1 MHRRTLLTRIAACLL
16 IPLAAVIPRKKLPPL
31 RAGIK
36 HYSFCPGG
44 ILDVTGTPEQLVQF
58 YQAYQ
63 AVMWSDRV
71 AQYAEAITLNHIVP
85 LHVSVMA
92 NQIAKAQEAAET
104 GHLLV
109 TLHGYTIDHN
119 NPDLWTKASEAAVLA
134 TGCVLTEEAAQLM
147 QLCGANIQRLP
158 SCTEELC

>member
-1 MHRRTLLTRIAACLL
+1 MHRRTLLGRIAAWLL
-16 IPLAAVIPRKKLPPL
+16 VPLAAVIPRKKLPPL

-36 HYSFCPGG
+36 HYSFCTGG
-44 ILDVTGTPEQLVQF
+44 ILDVTGTPEQLLQF
-58 YQAYQ
+58 YREYQ
-63 AVMWSDRV
+63 AALWPVTGYPNDAKLR
-71 AQYAEAITLNHIVP
+71 A
-85 LHVSVMA
+85 SVMV
-92 NQIAKAQEAAET
+92 NQIAKAREAAQS
-104 GHLLV
+104 GHLLF

-158 SCTEELC
+158 SCTEERC